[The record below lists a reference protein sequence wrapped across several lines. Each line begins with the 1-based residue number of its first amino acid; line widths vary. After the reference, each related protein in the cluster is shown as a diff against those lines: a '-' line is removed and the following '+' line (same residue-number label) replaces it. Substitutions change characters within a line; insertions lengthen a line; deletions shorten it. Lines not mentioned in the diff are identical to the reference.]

1 MVDGIIYA
9 EDCRFIEKME
19 STLDGIDMSGAEI
32 YTPDESDAFDE
43 DHAHDMALNSMV
55 NDLNNFK
62 KGKNIFHF
70 AAVWRRRRLSL
81 SKIFIL
87 SGVFQKKQ
95 GK

>member
-32 YTPDESDAFDE
+32 YTPDESDDFDE

-55 NDLNNFK
+55 ADLDNND
-62 KGKNIFHF
+62 
-70 AAVWRRRRLSL
+70 
-81 SKIFIL
+81 
-87 SGVFQKKQ
+87 
-95 GK
+95 